1 MKIVWTDGAVE
12 DLQQASDYLERS
24 SAEAAARLVEAVLT
38 RVGGLSSMSYRGRK
52 RRSDDGYEVYLD
64 PWSYVI
70 LYRIL
75 EDSVHIEG
83 IMHTSRDREL

>member
-1 MKIVWTDGAVE
+1 
-12 DLQQASDYLERS
+12 
-24 SAEAAARLVEAVLT
+24 
-38 RVGGLSSMSYRGRK
+38 MSYRGRK